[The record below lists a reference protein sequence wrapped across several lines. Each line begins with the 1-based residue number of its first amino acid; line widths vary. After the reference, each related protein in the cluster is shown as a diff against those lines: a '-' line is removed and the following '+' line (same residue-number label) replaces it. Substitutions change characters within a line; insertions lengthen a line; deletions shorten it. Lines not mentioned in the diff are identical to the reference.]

1 MSIEILILAAVAIFV
16 LFRLFSVL
24 GKQKGAPPPAF
35 RTPDQTER
43 PHPVLVHSETD
54 DDQDESD
61 AESLSGLQQIA
72 RADPTF
78 SQKEFLVGAKMAYE
92 MIVHAFAEG
101 DRGKLQSLLNPD
113 IYADYDAAIS
123 HREKNGG
130 IAPELMRIRDASIE
144 SAAMD
149 GGVAEISVHFEAEI
163 GDGERISRTHELW
176 TFERDTNNRDPNW
189 RLSDVS
195 ED

>member
-1 MSIEILILAAVAIFV
+1 MSIEILILAAAAIFV

-35 RTPDQTER
+35 RTPDQAER
-43 PHPVLVHSETD
+43 PHPVLVHSDSD
-54 DDQDESD
+54 DEREDES
-61 AESLSGLQQIA
+61 ESLSGLQQIA

-101 DRGKLQSLLNPD
+101 DRGKLQTLLNPD
-113 IYADYDAAIS
+113 IYADYDTAIS
-123 HREKNGG
+123 DREKNSGT
-130 IAPELMRIRDASIE
+130 APELMRIRDASIE
-144 SAAMD
+144 SAAMN
-149 GGVAEISVHFEAEI
+149 GSVAEISVHFEAEI

-176 TFERDTNNRDPNW
+176 TFERDTKNRDPNG